1 MRNIELIRKVLLFT
15 QFSASPR
22 LKTSSQP
29 AINSHNLKEIYNH
42 PLAHES
48 FMKLCAII
56 PIFSG
61 IVFSSSQDA
70 FRNLN
75 EIL

>member
-29 AINSHNLKEIYNH
+29 AINSHNLKEIYKS
-42 PLAHES
+42 HES